1 MTSIAAR
8 LAKPPVLA
16 HQAAMLRMFG
26 PDCLPAPADPTDF
39 KAIPAGVKWIDLLN
53 PTRDEEKLAE
63 RALGQNIP
71 TRAELDEIEPS
82 SRLYVRHGALFM
94 TASVIHGV
102 TKGKPDT
109 DPIGFILTDK
119 LLVTVRYVD
128 PLPFSKFVEHLCAE
142 PELAQEPVSILV
154 RLLDVIVDRLA
165 DELESAGRDIETLS
179 SQVFKHRS
187 KVGNRKTEVRL
198 EALLLRIGQIQRLLS
213 EVRESALSTSRM
225 LGFLGT
231 SKLCRDSDQFASV
244 ESLQGDARALLD
256 HNDFLTDNL
265 GFLMNASLGL
275 ITLEQNF
282 VMKVFSVFAVVLM
295 PPTLIAG
302 IYGMNFDH
310 MPELK
315 WLLGYPFALGLIL
328 VSAIVPYWIARRS
341 GWL

>member
-1 MTSIAAR
+1 
-8 LAKPPVLA
+8 
-16 HQAAMLRMFG
+16 MLRLFG
-26 PDCLPAPADPTDF
+26 PQCSPAPVEAGSL
-39 KAIPAGVKWIDLLN
+39 KAIPAGAMWVDLLD
-53 PTRDEEKLAE
+53 PTPEEEKLAE
-63 RALGQNIP
+63 QALGQNIP
-71 TRAELDEIEPS
+71 TREELLEIEPS
-82 SRLYVRHGALFM
+82 SRLYERQGALFL
-94 TASVIHGV
+94 TASVVHGASENQ
-102 TKGKPDT
+102 PNT

-128 PLPFSKFVEHLCAE
+128 PLPFIKFVEHLCAE

-187 KVGNRKTEVRL
+187 KVGSRKTEVRL
-198 EALLLRIGQIQRLLS
+198 EALLLRIGQVQRLLS
-213 EVRESALSTSRM
+213 EIRESALSTSRM

-244 ESLQGDARALLD
+244 ESLHGDARALLD

-265 GFLMNASLGL
+265 GFLMSASLGL

-302 IYGMNFDH
+302 IYGMNFEH